1 MKKTI
6 LLFSVMAFIV
16 LVSCNNDKN
25 TSNDK
30 NDETIE
36 DVKVNTPEE
45 DVQHMVGLVENFTA
59 IAMQAMQDNF
69 IDDKESNQI
78 NQLSIEIN
86 DFEKMIDEKYQK
98 DEEGAKQI
106 EKYLNENMEEI
117 ELIYEQYYDAIF
129 SLYKCEG
136 SEKINIK

>member
-1 MKKTI
+1 
-6 LLFSVMAFIV
+6 MAFIV